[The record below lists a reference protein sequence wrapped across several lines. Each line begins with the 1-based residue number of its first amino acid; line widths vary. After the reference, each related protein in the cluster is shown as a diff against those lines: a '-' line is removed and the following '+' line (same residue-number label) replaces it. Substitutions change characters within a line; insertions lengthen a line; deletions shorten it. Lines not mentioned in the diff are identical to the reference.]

1 VEQKVPILG
10 DIPLLGLFFRRT
22 KKQKLRTNL
31 MVFITPTIITEDD
44 KITQATEERRASQVE
59 LEQDWK
65 RGNKIEMPE

>member
-44 KITQATEERRASQVE
+44 QIAQATEERRAAQIE